1 MNHEDD
7 MLNQSERNI
16 DNRRLLDFTNTS
28 YAIWSIVVMAE
39 ICRRV
44 TLYTLDRISS
54 LLLDG
59 RYIQLFR
66 EWLSEKVH
74 ATRKVLWVVLSL
86 L

>member
-1 MNHEDD
+1 
-7 MLNQSERNI
+7 MLNQSERSI

-39 ICRRV
+39 ICSRV

-74 ATRKVLWVVLSL
+74 ATRKVLWVVLSSL
-86 L
+86 

>member
-1 MNHEDD
+1 
-7 MLNQSERNI
+7 MLNQSERSI

-28 YAIWSIVVMAE
+28 CAIWSIVVMAE
-39 ICRRV
+39 ICSRV
-44 TLYTLDRISS
+44 TLYTLGRISS

-74 ATRKVLWVVLSL
+74 ATRKVLWVVLSSL
-86 L
+86 